1 MAIDHKA
8 IARYAFIFHLALP
21 LSMTMSPGMQVE
33 AKGIGFSDSSCG
45 ITQTPG
51 GYVFQWL
58 HVESGSIVASSGCII
73 NLKGF
78 NLPETGYGNA
88 TGLPPLKLF
97 AKIGWFAQNFH
108 MNFWRVSLNAVW
120 WNEDVAVPMAGM
132 NYRAWIQQLVHVLE
146 SNGNYVLLTKGP
158 QFHEPPCGGAVTYCP
173 SQEQAMIDINKA
185 PNNPVYQHQLTTGV
199 YIDDA
204 LAMWTSVA
212 ALYANDPAVLYD
224 SWNEMHQI
232 APALWRQN
240 SQILIDTIRRQN
252 PQSLVFFGGNHYENG
267 FGPLIVG
274 QVPPF
279 TEPNL
284 VYDFHV
290 YNGFAGIFQG
300 KSCQEPASLLWEGWP
315 TMATTEVEYAQAH
328 GGAASFSE
336 WGGCNDIEPYNTEI
350 TQFAAANHVALAY
363 YQKDA
368 VVLSSLPFRL
378 NSNGIRVQADYASY

>member
-1 MAIDHKA
+1 MMLPSGMWLV
-8 IARYAFIFHLALP
+8 AR
-21 LSMTMSPGMQVE
+21 GRGV
-33 AKGIGFSDSSCG
+33 SDTSCG
-45 ITQTPG
+45 ITRTAT

-58 HVESGSIVASSGCII
+58 HVQGGVIAASSGCTI

-88 TGLPPLKLF
+88 TGLSPSKLF
-97 AKIGWFAQNFH
+97 AQIGWFAQNFK
-108 MNFWRVSLNAVW
+108 MDLWRVSLNAVW
-120 WNEDVAVPMAGM
+120 WNEDVAVPMTGTH
-132 NYRAWIQQLVHVLE
+132 YRAWIQQLVQVLE

-158 QFHEPPCGGAVTYCP
+158 QFHEPPCGGTVIYCP
-173 SQEQAMIDINKA
+173 SQNQAMIDIKKD

-204 LAMWTSVA
+204 VAMWTSVA

-224 SWNEMHQI
+224 DWNEMHQI
-232 APALWRQN
+232 TPALWRQN

-267 FGPLIVG
+267 FNPLIRG
-274 QVPPF
+274 LVPPF

-290 YNGFAGIFQG
+290 YNGFVGTFQG
-300 KSCQEPASLLWEGWP
+300 NPCHEPLSALWAHWP
-315 TMATTEVEYAQAH
+315 AAANIQVGYAQTH

-336 WGGCNDIEPYNTEI
+336 WGGCKDLEPYNTDI
-350 TQFAAANHVALAY
+350 RQFAATTHIMLAY

-368 VVLSSLPFRL
+368 VLLPGPSFQL
-378 NSNGIRVQADYASY
+378 NSNGLKAQADYASY